1 MQKLFL
7 IAAALGLN
15 YSAWAASCPPATLA
29 AYESPTFSPCTVGT
43 ITDLTFSSFGYLAS
57 GTNPLGASSIT
68 VTPEQIG
75 GEVGFIFS
83 APWGVLDGQSQDSKI
98 TYTAA
103 CDSSCSIDDWIL
115 QIAGAGSSG
124 DGFINVAETAPE
136 VTKGLDLSST
146 SDVITGNGS
155 GTFAP
160 IGPPYELNVT
170 KDIELVGGDTPFTS
184 TALSGVTNLLSVTG
198 QTTMTPEP
206 SLLFFCSGLVC
217 SLLVAKRRLGR
228 SK

>member
-7 IAAALGLN
+7 IAVAFALS
-15 YSAWAASCPPATLA
+15 YSAWAVTCPPATLA
-29 AYESPTFSPCTVGT
+29 VYDSVTFTPCTVGT
-43 ITDLTFSSFGYLAS
+43 VTDLTFSSFGYFAS
-57 GTNPLGASSIT
+57 GTDPLGAGSIT

-83 APWGVLDGQSQDSKI
+83 APWGVLDGNSQDSKI

-103 CDSSCSIDDWIL
+103 CDSTCSIDDWIL
-115 QIAGAGSSG
+115 QIAGGGTSG

-146 SDVITGNGS
+146 SGVITGNGS

-160 IGPPYELNVT
+160 IGSPYALNVT
-170 KDIELVGGDTPFTS
+170 KDIELIGGDVPDTT

-198 QTTMTPEP
+198 QTNMTPEP
-206 SLLFFCSGLVC
+206 SMLLLCSGLLG
-217 SLLVAKRRLGR
+217 LLPIVRWKLRRG
-228 SK
+228 